1 MATLREVAR
10 RAEVSVATASRV
22 ANGAYAVR
30 PETRERVERAM
41 RELLYVPPG
50 RRAATGLIG
59 VLVPDLANPIFPA
72 LAQAIET
79 RAAPSGLASI
89 LCNTREAAFREVD
102 YVHMLLD
109 RRVEGMI
116 FISSEMANL
125 RGDHSHYAK
134 LVQEGARI
142 VFVNGALPSLAIT
155 SVGVDENAAG
165 ELATQHLIDLG
176 HERIGFVAGPQHY
189 LPTQYKGAGRLA
201 ALRAAGL
208 DSAELVAHGEFTVE
222 GGRRALRA
230 LLAMPDPPTAVI
242 CSSDVMA
249 MGVLQEALRQGVRVP
264 DDLSVVGFDG
274 IEACMWSR
282 PPLTT
287 VEQPIRD
294 IAEMAVDALQ
304 KLIRDPETVLPNY
317 LFRPRLRVRASTAA
331 PARARKRTATRH

>member
-1 MATLREVAR
+1 
-10 RAEVSVATASRV
+10 
-22 ANGAYAVR
+22 
-30 PETRERVERAM
+30 
-41 RELLYVPPG
+41 
-50 RRAATGLIG
+50 
-59 VLVPDLANPIFPA
+59 
-72 LAQAIET
+72 
-79 RAAPSGLASI
+79 
-89 LCNTREAAFREVD
+89 
-102 YVHMLLD
+102 MLLD

-116 FISSEMANL
+116 FIASEMANL
-125 RGDHSHYAK
+125 RGDHSHYK
-134 LVQEGARI
+134 QLVGEGARI
-142 VFVNGALPSLAIT
+142 VFVNGALPSLDIP
-155 SVGVDENAAG
+155 SVGVDEHAAG

-201 ALRAAGL
+201 ALEAAGL
-208 DSAELVAHGEFTVE
+208 DSAELVAHGEFAVE
-222 GGRRALRA
+222 GGRRALRE

-274 IEACMWSR
+274 IEASTWSQ

-294 IAEMAVDALQ
+294 IAETAVDALQ
-304 KLIRDPETVLPNY
+304 TLIREPETALPNY

-331 PARARKRTATRH
+331 PARAHKRAAARN